1 MKERY
6 TTMSLHV
13 QINDKK
19 KKEMFVS
26 LIQLL
31 KNCSSSIHMR
41 FETTR
46 LHIQGMDKSHICLF
60 DVVLRKDWFST
71 YETTDS
77 PIEICV
83 DTSVFYAIIS
93 IKTEQSVI
101 VMRMTDKNA
110 DVLYVQFQL
119 EDATNIKKSVKMP
132 LMVYDYEE
140 LSIPTVEYDADFSL
154 PSKQFAEMFAQLGD
168 FGNNMRLVCT
178 EKNISMKTVGSDSEL
193 TIDIPMEL
201 LTSYGIIQGETIS
214 LVYSLEHIN
223 KMCITSKLSN
233 EIEIYISNERPMK
246 ILYSL
251 SADSNDDN
259 SPGDYVTFY
268 IAPRFDDDL

>member
-1 MKERY
+1 MGI
-6 TTMSLHV
+6 LNV
-13 QINDKK
+13 QIDDKK
-19 KKEMFVS
+19 KKEVFVS
-26 LIQLL
+26 LVQLL

-46 LHIQGMDKSHICLF
+46 LHIQGMDKSHVCLF
-60 DVVLRKDWFST
+60 DIVIRKEWFST
-71 YETTDS
+71 YEISDS
-77 PIEICV
+77 PIEICA

-93 IKTEQSVI
+93 IKSEQPVL
-101 VMRMTDKNA
+101 VLQMTDKNA

-119 EDATNIKKSVKMP
+119 ADTTNIKKSVKMP

-140 LSIPTVEYDADFSL
+140 LTIPNVEYDADFSL

-168 FGNNMRLVCT
+168 FGDNMRLICT
-178 EKNISMKTVGSDSEL
+178 EKNISLKTVGSESEL

-201 LTSYGIIQGETIS
+201 LTSYGIVEGETIS
-214 LVYSLEHIN
+214 LMYNLEYLN

-233 EIEIYISNERPMK
+233 ETELYISNERPMK

-251 SADSNDDN
+251 SDT
-259 SPGDYVTFY
+259 PGDYVTFY
-268 IAPRFDDDL
+268 IAPRFEE